1 MGIDKEKPEIKIPL
15 IQGCLLP
22 ILFVALTIMSVRECQ
37 RADIRLEQ
45 DKIKLQ
51 QLKDSVSN
59 DTILTDKTTYIT
71 SAQEFQ
77 KIR

>member
-1 MGIDKEKPEIKIPL
+1 MAIERQK
-15 IQGCLLP
+15 
-22 ILFVALTIMSVRECQ
+22 T
-37 RADIRLEQ
+37 LEQ

-59 DTILTDKTTYIT
+59 DTILTDKTTYIP
-71 SAQEFQ
+71 SVQEFQ

>member
-1 MGIDKEKPEIKIPL
+1 MGTDKEKPEIKIPL

-22 ILFVALTIMSVRECQ
+22 IIVAALTILSVRECQ
-37 RADIRLEQ
+37 RAGIRLEQ

-59 DTILTDKTTYIT
+59 DTILTDKTTYIP
-71 SAQEFQ
+71 SVQEFG

>member
-1 MGIDKEKPEIKIPL
+1 MGTDKEKPEIKIPL

-22 ILFVALTIMSVRECQ
+22 IIFAALTILSVRECQ
-37 RADIRLEQ
+37 RAGIRLEQ

-59 DTILTDKTTYIT
+59 DTILTGKTTYIP
-71 SAQEFQ
+71 SVQEFG